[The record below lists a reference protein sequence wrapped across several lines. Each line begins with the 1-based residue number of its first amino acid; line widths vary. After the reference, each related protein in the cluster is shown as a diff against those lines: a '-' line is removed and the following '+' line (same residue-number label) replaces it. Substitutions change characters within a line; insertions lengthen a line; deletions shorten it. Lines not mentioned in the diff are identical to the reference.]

1 MIYAIVQGGIVI
13 NRIVADSTPQDGIEL
28 IGDRPCD
35 IGWSFANGVF
45 SPPAVEVL
53 SYQWVNL
60 EDSLR
65 GTDLFGVAFQY
76 PAPLTLMTHAF
87 ASTEQTNENRWAD
100 FEYAVLTIQTAYSVE
115 QKSRFNLLLA
125 ENGFPLIAFS

>member
-1 MIYAIVQGGIVI
+1 MIYAIVQNGAVV

-45 SPPAVEVL
+45 SPPVVEVL

-65 GTDLFGVAFQY
+65 GTDLFGVAFQF

-87 ASTEQTNENRWAD
+87 ASAEQTNENRWAD
-100 FEYAVLTIQTAYSVE
+100 FEYAVLSIQAAYSTE
-115 QKSRFNLLLA
+115 QKSRFNLLLT
-125 ENGFPLIAFS
+125 ENGFPSIAFS

>member
-65 GTDLFGVAFQY
+65 GTDLFGVAFQF

-87 ASTEQTNENRWAD
+87 ASAEQTNENRWAD